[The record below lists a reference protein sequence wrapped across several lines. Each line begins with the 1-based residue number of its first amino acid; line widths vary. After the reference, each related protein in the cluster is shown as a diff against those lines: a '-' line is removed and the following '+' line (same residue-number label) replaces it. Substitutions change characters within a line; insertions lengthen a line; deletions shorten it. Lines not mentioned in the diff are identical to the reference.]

1 MVDSDNESDYM
12 LGRANKDNNIYIYI
26 ETIAVTRFDYM
37 LDFTWT
43 KDIKMTCF
51 FKI

>member
-12 LGRANKDNNIYIYI
+12 LGRANKDNNLYI
-26 ETIAVTRFDYM
+26 ETMAVTRFDYM
-37 LDFTWT
+37 LDFSCP

-51 FKI
+51 F